1 MFEEYL
7 YPNSDYSIFHLKLRD
22 EYEPYDGSKYIVM
35 KFEDRIG
42 FNFKFLFDYS
52 KSNFE
57 FDCNNCYVFV
67 VNNTNTNTK
76 HLREIELFLYN
87 STKQKVL
94 ISC

>member
-1 MFEEYL
+1 MFKKYL
-7 YPNSDYSIFHLKLRD
+7 YPNSDYSIFHLKLR
-22 EYEPYDGSKYIVM
+22 EYKSYDGKYIVM

-42 FNFKFLFDYS
+42 YNFAFLFGYS

-57 FDCNNCYVFV
+57 FDLNNCYVFV
-67 VNNTNTNTK
+67 INNNNTNTKN
-76 HLREIELFLYN
+76 LREIELFLYN